1 MFIISMEKL
10 CLLIQ
15 VASAVIT
22 VANKS
27 GLLPILAVLE
37 IQHQLES
44 LLSKGPIFLPNFDI

>member
-27 GLLPILAVLE
+27 GLLPTLAILE